1 MTTPDERMR
10 ILRLVESGQV
20 SAEEGARLLDAIGAD
35 AARERARPAQ
45 RPRSLRVLVTDLNT
59 HRNKVNVT
67 IPATLVGMGIKLGAR
82 LMPRIADTPVEEI
95 LRAVESGRTGRIFE
109 FHDLEENERVE
120 IIVES

>member
-1 MTTPDERMR
+1 MSTPDERMR
-10 ILRLVESGQV
+10 VLRLVESGQV
-20 SAEEGARLLDAIGAD
+20 SAEEGARLLDAVGAETT
-35 AARERARPAQ
+35 RERARPAQ
-45 RPRSLRVLVTDLNT
+45 RPRSLRVLVTDLST

-67 IPATLVGMGIKLGAR
+67 IPATLVSMGIKLGAG

-120 IIVES
+120 IFVES